1 MTRLRAQS
9 ETIGFVLVFA
19 LIAASTGIVYVAG
32 FQTLDDA
39 RTAEELRNMERAFD
53 VLDDSIDD
61 VARRGAPSR
70 STEVRLGN
78 GDLAFGDKTRIN
90 VTTNVSSESVEIS
103 TQPIVYRLGGTEIVY
118 VSDAVMR
125 TDRGDSV
132 VRSDPAVVATDRR
145 VVLPLID
152 VDAAGTRTGVG
163 GDTTALVRAQSKSPP
178 RTLSVD
184 PDAGR
189 VTVTVTV
196 ESSRTTVWRRLF
208 QRHGFSCGP
217 AGATVSCSTD
227 TDELHVVWTT
237 ASVDFLR

>member
-1 MTRLRAQS
+1 VTRAQS

-19 LIAASTGIVYVAG
+19 LIVASTGIVYVAG

-53 VLDDSIDD
+53 VLDDSISD

-78 GDLAFGDKTRIN
+78 GDLAFGDETRIN
-90 VTTNVSSESVEIS
+90 VTTNASNRSVEIS
-103 TQPIVYRLGGTEIVY
+103 PQPIVYRLGGTEIVY

-125 TDRGDSV
+125 TDRGGTV
-132 VRSDPAVVATDRR
+132 MRSDPALVATDRR

-152 VDAAGTRTGVG
+152 VDAAGSRTGVG
-163 GDTTALVRAQSKSPP
+163 GDTTALIRTQSKSPP
-178 RTLSVD
+178 TTLSVD

-189 VTVTVTV
+189 VNVTVTI
-196 ESSRTTVWRRLF
+196 ESSRTEAWRRLF
-208 QRHGFSCGP
+208 QRYGFSCGP
-217 AGATVSCSTD
+217 AGPTVSCSTD
-227 TDELHVVWTT
+227 TDEVHVVWTT
-237 ASVDFLR
+237 TSVDFLR

>member
-1 MTRLRAQS
+1 MTRAQS

-53 VLDDSIDD
+53 VLDDSIGD

-78 GDLAFGDKTRIN
+78 GDLAFGDETRIN
-90 VTTNVSSESVEIS
+90 VTTNASTRSVEIS
-103 TQPIVYRLGGTEIVY
+103 PQPIVYRLGGTEIVY

-125 TDRGDSV
+125 TDRGGTV
-132 VRSDPAVVATDRR
+132 MRSDPALVANDRR

-152 VDAAGTRTGVG
+152 VDAAGSRVGVG
-163 GDTTALVRAQSKSPP
+163 GDTTVLIRTRSKSPP
-178 RTLSVD
+178 NTLSVD

-189 VTVTVTV
+189 VAVTVTI
-196 ESSRTTVWRRLF
+196 ESPRTEAWRRTF

-217 AGATVSCSTD
+217 ADATVSCSTD